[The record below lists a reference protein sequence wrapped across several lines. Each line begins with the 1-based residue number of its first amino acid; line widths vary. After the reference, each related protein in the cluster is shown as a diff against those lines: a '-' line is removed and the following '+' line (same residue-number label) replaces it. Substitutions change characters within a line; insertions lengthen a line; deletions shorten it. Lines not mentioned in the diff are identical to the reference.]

1 MTTCSTSQAC
11 SVHYSS
17 TAVLATCWHHI
28 INLPVH
34 YGQSQPVHCTLYWEG
49 PILTLVRKFKYKQSD
64 VIGESELEIVDSI
77 LLTTDIKH

>member
-11 SVHYSS
+11 SAVYS

-34 YGQSQPVHCTLYWEG
+34 YGQSQPVLYTVHWEG
-49 PILTLVRKFKYKQSD
+49 PNLTLVRKFKYKQSD
-64 VIGESELEIVDSI
+64 VIGESQQQIVDSI